1 MPRSLLLI
9 PVLFAAACSS
19 PGSNA
24 QQPTG
29 AAATPTPLPMPS
41 GTPAPLPAGVPFTAI
56 RVADFDSPFALAFLP
71 DGAAL
76 VTEKAGQLQYWE
88 VNQKAQAVTG
98 VPKVAAGGQGGLL
111 DVAPAPDFASSNT
124 IYFTYSEPR
133 ANGSALALARAK
145 LTRGKAMAP
154 RLDNV
159 EVLFRSGA
167 DGDGGQ
173 FGAVIAFAPDGK
185 SLFLSSGERQRFT
198 PAQDPNQ
205 AIGKILHL
213 TLDGKPASDN
223 PDAGKVGATSVQVID
238 PPEDTVAAKT
248 AKGRPFAF
256 DGPNPA
262 PAAIW
267 SSGHRN
273 PYGLVFDASGNLWEH
288 EMGPQGG
295 DELNLIVKGRN
306 YGWPN
311 VSFGENYNN
320 KPIPKPKA
328 GDGYEMPKLYWVPS
342 ISPSGLIYYTGSEFP
357 QWKGSLLMGAMSGQ
371 ALLRIAL
378 DGTNARK
385 ADQWGL
391 DMRIRDVAQGPD
403 GSLWLLQDGAKGDG
417 GWLMRVSPKK

>member
-1 MPRSLLLI
+1 MMPRSLLLI
-9 PVLFAAACSS
+9 PALFAAACSS

-24 QQPTG
+24 QQASATPTPAPVPSG
-29 AAATPTPLPMPS
+29 TPTPLPA
-41 GTPAPLPAGVPFTAI
+41 GAPFIAT
-56 RVADFDSPFALAFLP
+56 RVADFNEPFAIAFLP

-76 VTEKAGQLQYWE
+76 VTEKAGHLQLW
-88 VNQKAQAVTG
+88 QAGQATQEVTG
-98 VPKVAAGGQGGLL
+98 VPKVAGGGQGGLL
-111 DVAPAPDFASSNT
+111 DVAPAPDFANSNA

-133 ANGSALALARAK
+133 ANGSALALARAR
-145 LTRGKAMAP
+145 LTRGRAMAA

-159 EVLFRSGA
+159 EVLFRTGA
-167 DGDGGQ
+167 DGQGGQ

-185 SLFLSSGERQRFT
+185 SLFLASGERQRFT

-213 TLDGKPASDN
+213 TLDGKPAPDN
-223 PDAGKVGATSVQVID
+223 PEAGKTGATTVQVFD
-238 PPEDTVAAKT
+238 PPRDTEAAKT
-248 AKGRPFAF
+248 ANARPFAF

-267 SSGHRN
+267 TSGHRN
-273 PYGLVFDASGNLWEH
+273 PYGMAFDAAGNLWEH

-320 KPIPKPKA
+320 TPIPKPKA
-328 GDGYEMPKLYWVPS
+328 GDGYEMPKLHWVPS
-342 ISPSGLIYYTGSEFP
+342 ISPAGMLYYTGSEFP

-371 ALLRIAL
+371 ALIRIAL
-378 DGTNARK
+378 DGTTARK
-385 ADQWGL
+385 ADQW
-391 DMRIRDVAQGPD
+391 DMGTRIRDVAQGPD
-403 GSLWLLQDGAKGDG
+403 GALWLLEDGARGAG
-417 GWLMRVSPKK
+417 GWLLRISPKK